1 MGTGVAPKR
10 IATRSSSG
18 PFDSNLG
25 SFVVILFVN
34 GKSFIYLKSASLLFA
49 RFKPSSSAQ
58 MLLTLPQA
66 SFRLITPICSAIHSL
81 ITK

>member
-10 IATRSSSG
+10 IATRSSFG

-25 SFVVILFVN
+25 SFVILIVN

-58 MLLTLPQA
+58 MLLTLP
-66 SFRLITPICSAIHSL
+66 
-81 ITK
+81 

>member
-25 SFVVILFVN
+25 SFVILIVN

-58 MLLTLPQA
+58 MLLTLP
-66 SFRLITPICSAIHSL
+66 
-81 ITK
+81 

>member
-10 IATRSSSG
+10 IATRSSFG

-25 SFVVILFVN
+25 SFVILFVN

-58 MLLTLPQA
+58 MLLTLP
-66 SFRLITPICSAIHSL
+66 
-81 ITK
+81 